1 MTEKKLTL
9 AEVCE
14 RLNKRRGAVA
24 YVQRLRREAQA
35 VKRTYGQ
42 PRNPFAAVPG
52 MEAEFKEADRVA
64 RYCDFILNE
73 IEKKPR
79 RKREL
84 SGFFNAVARRLL
96 DYLIILGLLTF
107 AAFGISLM
115 VWSMAA
121 ALGLLLG
128 VSLPRWVVALVIL
141 ALVALV
147 AAGVELWKKPKPP
160 IKRTAPYKPEDIVI
174 ERRMQAERA
183 ASGDKAGVSSYTAG
197 EFTRQRDEK
206 GLPHERTVP
215 YRPEDIVIERRRQG
229 L

>member
-73 IEKKPR
+73 IEKKPK
-79 RKREL
+79 RKREF
-84 SGFFNAVARRLL
+84 SGFINAVTRRLL
-96 DYLIILGLLTF
+96 EYLVTLGLLTF
-107 AAFGISLM
+107 AAFGIGLM
-115 VWSMAA
+115 VWSTAA
-121 ALGLLLG
+121 TLRALLG
-128 VSLPRWVVALVIL
+128 ADLSRWVVALVIL

-147 AAGVELWKKPKPP
+147 AAWAEVWKRRKPP
-160 IKRTAPYKPEDIVI
+160 GKRTAPYKPEDIVI
-174 ERRMQAERA
+174 ERRREAERA
-183 ASGDKAGVSSYTAG
+183 ASGDKTPYYPGKAGPSGYTA
-197 EFTRQRDEK
+197 EELTRQRSE
-206 GLPHERTVP
+206 
-215 YRPEDIVIERRRQG
+215 
-229 L
+229 

>member
-79 RKREL
+79 RKREI
-84 SGFFNAVARRLL
+84 SGFINAVARRLL
-96 DYLIILGLLTF
+96 EYLVTLGLLTF
-107 AAFGISLM
+107 AAFGIGLM
-115 VWSMAA
+115 VWGTAA
-121 ALGLLLG
+121 TLRVLLG
-128 VSLPRWVVALVIL
+128 ANLPRWVVALVIL

-147 AAGVELWKKPKPP
+147 AAWVELWK
-160 IKRTAPYKPEDIVI
+160 R
-174 ERRMQAERA
+174 
-183 ASGDKAGVSSYTAG
+183 SSP
-197 EFTRQRDEK
+197 RK
-206 GLPHERTVP
+206 
-215 YRPEDIVIERRRQG
+215 
-229 L
+229 